1 MEALT
6 PLQNPFS
13 QRSLWFYGPW
23 QSTSLKTQL
32 TVNNLSSQRPIH
44 NGTSFLTIS
53 LFSVS
58 IDLAVAIEL
67 IQVRTG
73 PAVGRPTFR
82 GITPVDSPD
91 ALMAEFTETWK
102 RLRGTDGVQML
113 MNIRALNKAIKES
126 RRNGM
131 SYKALLSLG
140 NWEETLAC

>member
-1 MEALT
+1 MTA
-6 PLQNPFS
+6 PCS
-13 QRSLWFYGPW
+13 D
-23 QSTSLKTQL
+23 
-32 TVNNLSSQRPIH
+32 
-44 NGTSFLTIS
+44 SFT
-53 LFSVS
+53 FSVS

-102 RLRGTDGVQML
+102 RLRDTDGVQML

-140 NWEETLAC
+140 NWEETLVC